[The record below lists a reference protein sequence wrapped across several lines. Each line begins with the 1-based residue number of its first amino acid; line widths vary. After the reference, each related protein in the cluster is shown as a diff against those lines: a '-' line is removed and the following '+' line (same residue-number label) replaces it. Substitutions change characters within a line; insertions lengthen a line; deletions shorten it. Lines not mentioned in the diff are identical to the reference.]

1 MYRNAR
7 ELFEAARDAVRDRES
22 AARQLALMDS
32 RRRGGSSPL
41 FCGGKGSPKDV
52 NGTASNIAY
61 IDAESRMKARMAEDE
76 RLVEL
81 ASTVLYGRDGL
92 GGLAFLL
99 GSQAAD
105 AVFWRY
111 LGSDTWAAC
120 EVACGMSRKTIKPL
134 IDSAFDVLD
143 AVGMER
149 AIDGVGIA
157 AG

>member
-1 MYRNAR
+1 M
-7 ELFEAARDAVRDRES
+7 F
-22 AARQLALMDS
+22 
-32 RRRGGSSPL
+32 G
-41 FCGGKGSPKDV
+41 GGKGSPRDV

-61 IDAESRMKARMAEDE
+61 IDAESRMRARMAEDE
-76 RLVEL
+76 RLVSF

-92 GGLAFLL
+92 GGLACLL
-99 GSQAAD
+99 GPQAAD

-120 EVACGMSRKTIKPL
+120 EDACGMSRKTMAAL

-143 AVGMER
+143 AVGVDR

>member
-22 AARQLALMDS
+22 ASRQLAVMDS
-32 RRRGGSSPL
+32 RRRGGASPL
-41 FCGGKGSPKDV
+41 FGGGKGSPRDV
-52 NGTASNIAY
+52 NGTSANIAY
-61 IDAESRMKARMAEDE
+61 MDAEARMRKRISEDE
-76 RLVEL
+76 RLVAFAE
-81 ASTVLYGRDGL
+81 SVLYGRDGL
-92 GGLAFLL
+92 GGLACLL

-120 EVACGMSRKTIKPL
+120 EGACGMSRKTIASL

-143 AVGMER
+143 AVGVER